1 MRANRSRLAWLA
13 FAAIAGLAAWA
24 AAPEKDV
31 FEFVPEGGRTLLA
44 KAFAGRVPAED
55 VRAIIGGKHTS
66 VEWVADLRAR
76 EKSLPALKRL
86 DDKERRTLADYL
98 AANMPLA
105 KPPAD
110 PAKANWDKAL
120 PLDGR
125 DMALNYCQGCHI
137 ITVVVTQMNSQ
148 KVFLLG
154 EVLHTGA
161 VPLIPNMTVLQVLAT
176 AGFSQFANTK
186 GIYILRTEN
195 GKQEKLPFNY
205 KAVVKGE
212 HMEQNILLKP
222 GDTVVVP

>member
-1 MRANRSRLAWLA
+1 MRATRSRFALIA
-13 FAAIAGLAAWA
+13 FAAIAGLAAFA

-44 KAFAGRVPAED
+44 NAFAGRVPVED
-55 VRAIIGGKHTS
+55 VRAIVTAKHTS
-66 VEWVADLRAR
+66 VEWLADLRAR

-105 KPPAD
+105 TPPAD

-137 ITVVVTQMNSQ
+137 ITVVITQDRS
-148 KVFLLG
+148 KTAWLG
-154 EVLHTGA
+154 TMGKPSHVRIKLTPAQRDALANYLIVNAAIPIDQVPEELRAGGA
-161 VPLIPNMTVLQVLAT
+161 T
-176 AGFSQFANTK
+176 
-186 GIYILRTEN
+186 Y
-195 GKQEKLPFNY
+195 
-205 KAVVKGE
+205 
-212 HMEQNILLKP
+212 
-222 GDTVVVP
+222 

>member
-1 MRANRSRLAWLA
+1 MKTPRARALLLA
-13 FAAIAGLAAWA
+13 FAGLAALAA

-44 KAFAGRVPAED
+44 KAFAGRVPVED
-55 VRAIIGGKHTS
+55 VRAIVTAKHTS
-66 VEWVADLRAR
+66 VEWLADLRAR
-76 EKSLPALKRL
+76 EKPLPALKRL

-137 ITVVVTQMNSQ
+137 ITVVITQDRS
-148 KVFLLG
+148 KAAWLG
-154 EVLHTGA
+154 TMGKPSHVRIKLTPAQRDALADYLIVNAAIPIDQVPEELRAGGA
-161 VPLIPNMTVLQVLAT
+161 T
-176 AGFSQFANTK
+176 
-186 GIYILRTEN
+186 Y
-195 GKQEKLPFNY
+195 
-205 KAVVKGE
+205 
-212 HMEQNILLKP
+212 
-222 GDTVVVP
+222 

>member
-1 MRANRSRLAWLA
+1 MKSPRIRALILA
-13 FAAIAGLAAWA
+13 FAGLAALAA

-110 PAKANWDKAL
+110 PAKASWDKAL

-137 ITVVVTQMNSQ
+137 ITVVITQDRS
-148 KVFLLG
+148 KTAWLG
-154 EVLHTGA
+154 TMGKPSHVQIKLTPAQRDALANYLIVNAAIPIDQVPEELRAGGA
-161 VPLIPNMTVLQVLAT
+161 T
-176 AGFSQFANTK
+176 
-186 GIYILRTEN
+186 Y
-195 GKQEKLPFNY
+195 
-205 KAVVKGE
+205 
-212 HMEQNILLKP
+212 
-222 GDTVVVP
+222 

>member
-1 MRANRSRLAWLA
+1 MKTPRARALLLA
-13 FAAIAGLAAWA
+13 FAGLAALAA

-44 KAFAGRVPAED
+44 KAFAGRVPVED
-55 VRAIIGGKHTS
+55 VRAIVTAKHTS
-66 VEWVADLRAR
+66 VEWLADLRAR

-137 ITVVVTQMNSQ
+137 ITVVITQDRS
-148 KVFLLG
+148 KAAWLG
-154 EVLHTGA
+154 TMGKPSHVRIKLTPAQRDALADYLIVNAAIPIDQVPEELRAGGA
-161 VPLIPNMTVLQVLAT
+161 T
-176 AGFSQFANTK
+176 
-186 GIYILRTEN
+186 Y
-195 GKQEKLPFNY
+195 
-205 KAVVKGE
+205 
-212 HMEQNILLKP
+212 
-222 GDTVVVP
+222 

>member
-1 MRANRSRLAWLA
+1 MRAPRIRALILA
-13 FAAIAGLAAWA
+13 FAGLAALAA

-31 FEFVPEGGRTLLA
+31 FEFVPQGGRTLLA

-55 VRAIIGGKHTS
+55 VRAIIGAKHTS

-105 KPPAD
+105 GPPAD

-137 ITVVVTQMNSQ
+137 ITVVITQDRS
-148 KVFLLG
+148 KAAWLG
-154 EVLHTGA
+154 TMGKPSHVRIKLTPAQRDALADYLIVNAAIPIDQVPEELRAGGA
-161 VPLIPNMTVLQVLAT
+161 T
-176 AGFSQFANTK
+176 
-186 GIYILRTEN
+186 Y
-195 GKQEKLPFNY
+195 
-205 KAVVKGE
+205 
-212 HMEQNILLKP
+212 
-222 GDTVVVP
+222 